1 MSSFVGTSGGGA
13 SVASGV
19 GGRASVASGVGGGAS
34 VASGSV
40 PPRAIPVHIQ
50 LRNNCYI
57 YVGQLIS
64 SQGMEVF
71 VPGEDHRHVG
81 IEEGP
86 GSFGALGHN
95 LSVPQL
101 EIVEDK
107 GAELI
112 GRDLYNQINEDE
124 GCHQLIG
131 IDNRISED
139 EGAQLIGRD
148 LYNQISFKTA

>member
-1 MSSFVGTSGGGA
+1 MSQGRGNGAPVGGNEGSFVAGGPR
-13 SVASGV
+13 VYV
-19 GGRASVASGVGGGAS
+19 IQ
-34 VASGSV
+34 SV

-50 LRNNCYI
+50 VRNNCYI

-64 SQGMEVF
+64 SQGTGVF

-86 GSFGALGHN
+86 GSFGAIGHN

-101 EIVEDK
+101 EIGEDK

-112 GRDLYNQINEDE
+112 GSDLYNQINEDE

-131 IDNRISED
+131 TDNRISED

-148 LYNQISFKTA
+148 LYNQICFNAV